1 MRFGAMVS
9 ARTRALD
16 ESNQDIQVGRFKIIP
31 DRGGHEVS
39 PDAERKIETS
49 VKWGPRKGTYS
60 NGRGERASAIKTQRS
75 IRFRMVNETPR
86 TDLEQERS
94 A

>member
-1 MRFGAMVS
+1 MVS

-49 VKWGPRKGTYS
+49 VKWGPRKGTYL
-60 NGRGERASAIKTQRS
+60 NGRGERLRAD
-75 IRFRMVNETPR
+75 TPSPSLLIPVTNIPSYVGR
-86 TDLEQERS
+86 V